1 MNMKSCFHHAA
12 WLFAAATMAAVS
24 CEKPGIEPEPSVLE
38 TPVLTIENVAET
50 SALLTWE
57 AVEGALEYTLQLAG
71 PEDYEQELTV
81 KETEYELTG
90 LQPETKYSARIMALP
105 SGDEFESSA
114 WSEWRKFT
122 TAGPMIADA
131 FAGGSGT
138 EADPYLIAKASQLA
152 LLAKYVNEETPGY
165 YEDGVHYKL
174 SADIDLGGYGNWTPI
189 GSGPTDGRYPY
200 ENPRYAFQGVFDG
213 DGHTV
218 SGLNVNLAGTTTFTS
233 AGLFGVNDGTIRNLN
248 VSGEVH
254 ATTSNASSG
263 YVVAG
268 GIAGFN
274 IIAYADA
281 MNTRP
286 GSGAIEHCS
295 FSGSVSA
302 SCGPDK
308 AGTADAGGICGMAE
322 SGNID
327 YCSVTLGD
335 SDSIVTSGGEAS
347 AAGGIAGMMTGGRI
361 TYCSLSGSG
370 AIEAG
375 FNVTDPEGSY
385 VYAQL
390 GGIVG
395 SVDAVEIQDCTV
407 DFSGSFSVPDGGV
420 ANVNM
425 GIVCGNSGSSV
436 SDCTGIFNGEA
447 SIDSGGT
454 INFGGIAGSLVG
466 TGQSNI
472 MTLSAHLGGLL
483 TIVQNDEY
491 SDVNVGGIYGLS
503 ANANTSVCDAYI
515 NGRMEISSAVTD
527 MTTNVNIGGIAG
539 SAGAITLGCA
549 AEWSD
554 EAVVS
559 VLSDRSNFGGL
570 VGLASSGDQTLM
582 ASYAICGADVTI
594 SAGSGVSEFTAN
606 AGGIAGN
613 FSGASMVWPIPM
625 SSPSYMYSCYAI
637 TDGVFTIN
645 GASGGRAV
653 AGLSE
658 DAELVA
664 VFWGS
669 RTGSVMDDLEGAEP
683 FPSLD
688 EAGFKVAVEEM
699 NAAMVEQGVTGAF
712 AYDPVKG
719 LPVLAW

>member
-1 MNMKSCFHHAA
+1 MKICFHRAA
-12 WLFAAATMAAVS
+12 GLCAAAAILAVS
-24 CEKPGIEPEPSVLE
+24 CGKTQPDTPDPGTLSA
-38 TPVLTIENVAET
+38 PVLKIENVTET

-57 AVEGALEYTLQLAG
+57 AVEGASGYALQLAG
-71 PEDYEQELTV
+71 PEDYEQELTL

-90 LQPETKYSARIMALP
+90 LEPETGYSARIMALA
-105 SGDEFESSA
+105 SGDEHESSA
-114 WSEWRKFT
+114 WSEWQEFT

-138 EADPYLIAKASQLA
+138 QEDPYLIAKASQLA

-165 YEDGVHYKL
+165 FEDDVHYRL
-174 SADIDLGGYGNWTPI
+174 TADIDLGGYGNWTPI

-213 DGHTV
+213 DGHLV
-218 SGLNVNLAGTTTFTS
+218 SGLNVDLAGTTTFTS

-254 ATTSNASSG
+254 ATTDNAGSG
-263 YVVAG
+263 HVVAG

-335 SDSIVTSGGEAS
+335 SDSIVTSGGATS
-347 AAGGIAGMMTGGRI
+347 MAGGIAGAMMGGRI
-361 TYCSLSGSG
+361 TYCGLSGSG

-375 FNVTDPEGSY
+375 FNVPDPEGYY

-395 SVDAVEIQDCTV
+395 SVNDGDIQNCTV
-407 DFSGSFSVPDGGV
+407 DYSGSLSVPDGGV

-425 GIVCGNSGSSV
+425 GLICGNSYASISGCSV
-436 SDCTGIFNGEA
+436 SFAGEA
-447 SIDSGGT
+447 CAESGGT
-454 INFGGIAGSLVG
+454 ITFGGIAGLL
-466 TGQSNI
+466 SNTSA
-472 MTLSAHLGGLL
+472 TLTMSDVQLGG
-483 TIVQNDEY
+483 TVGITQTDEY
-491 SDVNVGGIYGLS
+491 CDVHVGGIYGQSPYATTS
-503 ANANTSVCDAYI
+503 ACEAV
-515 NGRMEISSAVTD
+515 ISSAIKVNSAVTAD
-527 MTTNVNIGGIAG
+527 ATNVNIGGIAG
-539 SAGAITLGCA
+539 YAGVITAGCS
-549 AEWSD
+549 AEWTD
-554 EAVVS
+554 EAS
-559 VLSDRSNFGGL
+559 VNIVSDRCNFGG
-570 VGLASSGDQTLM
+570 VAGLTNPSDSSPHLIGC
-582 ASYAICGADVTI
+582 YAICDADVTLEP
-594 SAGSGVSEFTAN
+594 AGATDFTAN
-606 AGGIAGN
+606 AGGIAGD
-613 FSGASMVWPIPM
+613 FSGLDYFIWNIPA
-625 SSPSYMYSCYAI
+625 YMTGCYAI
-637 TDGVFTIN
+637 SDGAFSV
-645 GASGGRAV
+645 GGRSAGKGV
-653 AGLSE
+653 AGVSE
-658 DAELVA
+658 AAEFSA

-669 RTGSVMDDLEGAEP
+669 HDASVTEDLAGTSAFE
-683 FPSLD
+683 SLD
-688 EAGFKVAVEEM
+688 QGGFEAAIEQMNSAILASQVAV
-699 NAAMVEQGVTGAF
+699 VSF

-719 LPVLAW
+719 IPVLAW

>member
-12 WLFAAATMAAVS
+12 WLFVAATMAAVS

-57 AVEGALEYTLQLAG
+57 AVEGASEYTLQLAG
-71 PEDYEQELTV
+71 PEDYEQELTL

-90 LQPETKYSARIMALP
+90 LQPETGYSARIMALS

-114 WSEWRKFT
+114 WSEWLKFT
-122 TAGPMIADA
+122 TAGSMIAGP

-138 EADPYLIAKASQLA
+138 EEDPYLIAEASQLA

-165 YEDGVHYKL
+165 YEDGVHYRL
-174 SADIDLGGYGNWTPI
+174 TADIDLGGYGSWTPI

-213 DGHTV
+213 DGHLV
-218 SGLNVNLAGTTTFTS
+218 SGLNVDLSGTTTFTS

-335 SDSIVTSGGEAS
+335 SDSIVTSGGATS
-347 AAGGIAGMMTGGRI
+347 MAGGIAGAMMGGRI
-361 TYCSLSGSG
+361 TYCGLSGSG

-375 FNVTDPEGSY
+375 FNVPDPEGSY

-395 SVDAVEIQDCTV
+395 SVNDGDLQNCTV
-407 DFSGSFSVPDGGV
+407 DYSGSLSVPDGGV

-425 GIVCGNSGSSV
+425 GLICGNSYASISGCSAS
-436 SDCTGIFNGEA
+436 FAGEA
-447 SIDSGGT
+447 SAKSGGT
-454 INFGGIAGSLVG
+454 ITFGGIAGLL
-466 TGQSNI
+466 SNTSA
-472 MTLSAHLGGLL
+472 TLTMSDVQLGGSVEI
-483 TIVQNDEY
+483 TQTDEY
-491 SDVNVGGIYGLS
+491 CDVHVGGIYGQSPYVTTS
-503 ANANTSVCDAYI
+503 ACEAV
-515 NGRMEISSAVTD
+515 ISSAIEVHSAVTAD
-527 MTTNVNIGGIAG
+527 ATNVNIGGIAG
-539 SAGAITLGCA
+539 YAGVITAGCS
-549 AEWSD
+549 AEWTD
-554 EAVVS
+554 EASVNVV
-559 VLSDRSNFGGL
+559 SDRSNFGG
-570 VGLASSGDQTLM
+570 VAGLTNPSDSSPHLIGC
-582 ASYAICGADVTI
+582 YALCNADVTLEP
-594 SAGSGVSEFTAN
+594 AGVTDFSAN
-606 AGGIAGN
+606 AGGIAGD
-613 FSGASMVWPIPM
+613 FSGLDYFIWNIPA
-625 SSPSYMYSCYAI
+625 YMTGCYAI
-637 TDGVFTIN
+637 TDGTFSVGGKSAGRGVA
-645 GASGGRAV
+645 GASEA
-653 AGLSE
+653 
-658 DAELVA
+658 AEFSA

-669 RTGSVMDDLEGAEP
+669 HDASVTEDIEGTAAFE
-683 FPSLD
+683 SLD
-688 EAGFKVAVEEM
+688 QAGFEAATEQMNSAILASQVAV
-699 NAAMVEQGVTGAF
+699 VSF

>member
-1 MNMKSCFHHAA
+1 MKICFHRAA
-12 WLFAAATMAAVS
+12 GLCAAAAILAVS
-24 CEKPGIEPEPSVLE
+24 CGKTQPDTPDPGTLSA
-38 TPVLTIENVAET
+38 PVLKIENVTET

-57 AVEGALEYTLQLAG
+57 AVEGASGYALQLAG
-71 PEDYEQELTV
+71 PEDYEQELTL

-90 LQPETKYSARIMALP
+90 LEPETGYSARIMALA
-105 SGDEFESSA
+105 SGDEYESSA
-114 WSEWRKFT
+114 WSEWQEFT

-138 EADPYLIAKASQLA
+138 QDDPYLIGKPSQLA

-165 YEDGVHYKL
+165 FEDGVHYRL
-174 SADIDLGGYGNWTPI
+174 TADIDLGGYENWTPI
-189 GSGPTDGRYPY
+189 GSGPVDGLYPY

-213 DGHTV
+213 DGHLV
-218 SGLNVNLAGTTTFTS
+218 SGLNVDLAGTTTFTS

-254 ATTSNASSG
+254 ATTGNAGSG
-263 YVVAG
+263 HVVAG

-335 SDSIVTSGGEAS
+335 SDSIVTSGGATS
-347 AAGGIAGMMTGGRI
+347 MAGGIAGAMMGGRI

-375 FNVTDPEGSY
+375 FNAPDPEGYY
-385 VYAQL
+385 VYAQI

-395 SVDAVEIQDCTV
+395 SVNDGDLQNCTV
-407 DFSGSFSVPDGGV
+407 DYSGSLSVPEGGV

-425 GIVCGNSGSSV
+425 GLICGNSYASISGCSV
-436 SDCTGIFNGEA
+436 SFAGEA
-447 SIDSGGT
+447 DVKSGGT
-454 INFGGIAGSLVG
+454 IAFGGIAGLL
-466 TGQSNI
+466 SNTSA
-472 MTLSAHLGGLL
+472 TLSMSDVQLGG
-483 TIVQNDEY
+483 TVGITQTDEY
-491 SDVNVGGIYGLS
+491 CDVHVGGIYGRSPYVTTS
-503 ANANTSVCDAYI
+503 ACEAV
-515 NGRMEISSAVTD
+515 ISSAIEVNSAVTAD
-527 MTTNVNIGGIAG
+527 ATNVNIGGIAG
-539 SAGAITLGCA
+539 YAGVITAGCS
-549 AEWSD
+549 AEWTA
-554 EAVVS
+554 EASVS
-559 VLSDRSNFGGL
+559 VVADRSNFGGV
-570 VGLASSGDQTLM
+570 VGLTEPGADSSPYLIGC
-582 ASYAICGADVTI
+582 YAICDADVTLEP
-594 SAGSGVSEFTAN
+594 AGATDFTAN
-606 AGGIAGN
+606 AGGIAGD
-613 FSGASMVWPIPM
+613 FSGLDYFIWNIPA
-625 SSPSYMYSCYAI
+625 YMTGCYAI
-637 TDGVFTIN
+637 TDGVFTV
-645 GASGGRAV
+645 GGQSGGRGV
-653 AGLSE
+653 AGASE
-658 DAELVA
+658 AAEFSA

-669 RTGSVMDDLEGAEP
+669 HDASLNEDLAGTSAFE
-683 FPSLD
+683 SLD
-688 EAGFKVAVEEM
+688 QGGFEAAIEQMNSAILASQVAV
-699 NAAMVEQGVTGAF
+699 VSF

-719 LPVLAW
+719 IPVLAW

>member
-24 CEKPGIEPEPSVLE
+24 CEKPGIEPEPSLLE

-50 SALLTWE
+50 SALLTWK
-57 AVEGALEYTLQLAG
+57 AVEGASEYILQLAG
-71 PEDYEQELTV
+71 PEDYEQELTIE
-81 KETEYELTG
+81 ETEYELTG
-90 LQPETKYSARIMALP
+90 LEPETGYSARIMALP

-114 WSEWRKFT
+114 WSEWLKFT
-122 TAGPMIADA
+122 TAGSMIVGP

-138 EADPYLIAKASQLA
+138 EDDPYLIAEASQLA

-165 YEDGVHYKL
+165 YEDGVHYRL
-174 SADIDLGGYGNWTPI
+174 TADIDLGGYGNWTPI

-254 ATTSNASSG
+254 ATTSNENKGTVA
-263 YVVAG
+263 AG

-281 MNTRP
+281 MNIRP

-653 AGLSE
+653 AGLSD

-683 FPSLD
+683 FSSLD
-688 EAGFKVAVEEM
+688 ETGFKAAVDEM
-699 NAAMVEQGVTGAF
+699 NAAMVEQGVSGAF

-719 LPVLAW
+719 IPVLAW

>member
-1 MNMKSCFHHAA
+1 MKICFHRAA
-12 WLFAAATMAAVS
+12 GLCAAAAILAVS
-24 CEKPGIEPEPSVLE
+24 CGKTQPDTPDPGTLSA
-38 TPVLTIENVAET
+38 PVLKIENVTET

-57 AVEGALEYTLQLAG
+57 AVEGASGYALQLAG
-71 PEDYEQELTV
+71 PEDYEQELTL

-90 LQPETKYSARIMALP
+90 LEPETGYSARIMALA
-105 SGDEFESSA
+105 SGDEYESSA
-114 WSEWRKFT
+114 WSEWQEFT
-122 TAGPMIADA
+122 TGGPMIADA

-138 EADPYLIAKASQLA
+138 EDDPYLITKASQLA

-165 YEDGVHYKL
+165 FEDDVHYRL
-174 SADIDLGGYGNWTPI
+174 TADIDLGGYGNWTPI

-213 DGHTV
+213 DGHLV
-218 SGLNVNLAGTTTFTS
+218 SGLNVDLSGTTTFTS

-248 VSGEVH
+248 VSGNVH
-254 ATTSNASSG
+254 ATTSNANHG
-263 YVVAG
+263 DVCAG

-274 IIAYADA
+274 IIAYAGSVD
-281 MNTRP
+281 TSP

-295 FSGSVSA
+295 FSGSVTA
-302 SCGPDK
+302 SCGDDLT
-308 AGTADAGGICGMAE
+308 GTAYAGGICGMVE

-327 YCSVTLGD
+327 YCDAALGD
-335 SDSIVTSGGEAS
+335 SDSIVATGGTSS
-347 AAGGIAGMMTGGRI
+347 MAGGVVGGMMSGRI

-375 FNVTDPEGSY
+375 LNVKDPEGSY

-395 SVDAVEIQDCTV
+395 SVINGDLQNCTV
-407 DFSGSFSVPDGGV
+407 DYSGSFSVPDGGV

-425 GIVCGNSGSSV
+425 GTVCGNSGSSV
-436 SDCTGIFNGEA
+436 SDCAAIFNGEA

-466 TGQSNI
+466 TRQSNI

-503 ANANTSVCDAYI
+503 ANANTRVCDAYM

-559 VLSDRSNFGGL
+559 VFSDRSNFGGL

-582 ASYAICGADVTI
+582 ASYALCGADVTI
-594 SAGSGVSEFTAN
+594 SPGSGASEFTAN
-606 AGGIAGN
+606 AGGVAGN

-637 TDGVFTIN
+637 TDGAFTLD